1 MHGGTSIWLLF
12 SVYLS
17 CLCVP
22 GADVPSSY
30 VPGSYVPSSLS
41 DRIHSSQGEAAL
53 DSLQVDRVTP
63 PPVQSSRSS
72 ALPPEAAP
80 QRAPAIKSPWTR
92 QGEPVE
98 EVGKRAQ
105 ESSQR
110 GPLLSLRS
118 QRRPS
123 EAARD
128 SKSQDAAAMP
138 AVNDADNPDPM
149 ASAGVQ
155 QQSLSFRTVHIAST
169 RPDLGRSSISLSSNA
184 TCHRAG
190 CTSREVTYE
199 TCGKTHEGRAWR
211 SFACTACAQGD
222 PLFKPLLGKCIIRP
236 NRATCA
242 LATHTRTAATP
253 DTTPHSIHT
262 GTNVPAHLNR
272 SLSAAS
278 PTATHCTKHRPTGAQ
293 RLHTLRRAAQ
303 QTSRPAELRTKKE
316 HKQKKPPRRVPR
328 GARGTQFTSVIVQQ
342 YKY

>member
-1 MHGGTSIWLLF
+1 MYGGTSIWLLF

-30 VPGSYVPSSLS
+30 VPSSLS
-41 DRIHSSQGEAAL
+41 DRMHSSQGEAVL

-63 PPVQSSRSS
+63 PPVQTSRSS

-80 QRAPAIKSPWTR
+80 QRAPAIKIPWTR
-92 QGEPVE
+92 QGE
-98 EVGKRAQ
+98 
-105 ESSQR
+105 R

-128 SKSQDAAAMP
+128 SKSQDAAAIP
-138 AVNDADNPDPM
+138 AENDADNSDPM
-149 ASAGVQ
+149 VSAGVK

-169 RPDLGRSSISLSSNA
+169 RPDLGRSCISLSSNA

-190 CTSREVTYE
+190 CTSRDVTYE
-199 TCGKTHEGRAWR
+199 TCGKTHEGMAWR
-211 SFACTACAQGD
+211 NFACTACAQGD

-242 LATHTRTAATP
+242 LSTYTRTAATP

-293 RLHTLRRAAQ
+293 RLHKLRRAAQ
-303 QTSRPAELRTKKE
+303 QTSWLAELRTKKE

-328 GARGTQFTSVIVQQ
+328 GARGTQFTSFIVQE